1 VEARNPPASG
11 EMENRMNRLALLAWL
26 TCLAAPA
33 IADSAIPGDPLLN
46 ARAIDALALDKR
58 MDTFDPL
65 TL

>member
-1 VEARNPPASG
+1 
-11 EMENRMNRLALLAWL
+11 MENRMNRLALLAWL
-26 TCLAAPA
+26 ACLAAPA

-46 ARAIDALALDKR
+46 ARAIDALALEKR

>member
-1 VEARNPPASG
+1 
-11 EMENRMNRLALLAWL
+11 MENRMNRLALLAWL